1 MGGGDDRQAAER
13 AAGGELTLSLDD
25 FFYDLPGELIAQRPA
40 KAREGS
46 RLMVVDRAGGVIR
59 HSRFTELAQW
69 LPQDSLLAVND
80 ARVVPAR
87 LWGRRET
94 GGRIETLILE
104 PPRPGAGPGVY
115 EIECL
120 ARPSRRLRPGVEIIY
135 GPDLRA
141 EVVSLNP
148 AGQTRLRFFFD
159 RAPGPAL
166 EAAGRMPLPPYIKRA
181 AGGGPEADLDRERYQ
196 TVYARTPGAV
206 AAPTAGL
213 HFASGALKDLQDKGF
228 EVTALTLL
236 VGYGTFAPVREKD
249 ITRRRMHEERL
260 IIPAAAAQAVN
271 RAKAQGRDVIA
282 VGTTVVRSL
291 ESAGQ
296 AGRPMEPC
304 EGMTDLFIYPGFE
317 FKVVD
322 HLLTNFHLPG
332 STLLMLVS
340 ALAGRETILEAYRLA
355 VAERY
360 RFFSYGDAML
370 IL

>member
-1 MGGGDDRQAAER
+1 
-13 AAGGELTLSLDD
+13 
-25 FFYDLPGELIAQRPA
+25 
-40 KAREGS
+40 
-46 RLMVVDRAGGVIR
+46 MVVDRASGVIW

-69 LPQDSLLAVND
+69 LPQGTLLVIND

-104 PPRPGAGPGVY
+104 PPPPEAGPGVY

-120 ARPSRRLRPGVEIIY
+120 TKPTRRLRPGSEIFF

-148 AGQTRLRFFFD
+148 AGRTRLRFFFD
-159 RAPGPAL
+159 RAPGQAL
-166 EAAGRMPLPPYIKRA
+166 EAVGRMPLPPYIKRA
-181 AGGGPEADLDRERYQ
+181 AGGGPEAGLDRERYQ
-196 TVYARTPGAV
+196 TVYASASGAV

-213 HFASGALKDLQDKGF
+213 HFASGALEDLQARGV
-228 EVTALTLL
+228 EVAALTLL

-249 ITRRRMHEERL
+249 ITRHRMSAERL
-260 IIPAAAAQAVN
+260 IVPDVAAQAVN
-271 RAKAQGRDVIA
+271 RAKAQGRPVTA

-291 ESAGQ
+291 ESAGR
-296 AGRPMEPC
+296 AGGPLEPH
-304 EGMTDLFIYPGFE
+304 EGTTALFIYPGFE